1 MPRPPSSIVKRQFFT
16 EIGSNRDPAD
26 HKAVCNDAQCKATYL
41 WTTST
46 GSLRKHIRKN
56 HHDLYRQLE
65 LCESLSQQTSCSDTR
80 GGGVAAT
87 TSIDAA
93 SSLEAGPV
101 DETDATMVCPHR
113 GHVSVMLKR

>member
-26 HKAVCNDAQCKATYL
+26 HEAVCNDAQCKATYL

-56 HHDLYRQLE
+56 HRDLYRQLE
-65 LCESLSQQTSCSDTR
+65 LCESLSQQTGCSGTR